1 MHMRSVSFRINP
13 AMLEQF
19 VGEADGVRAKFGA
32 IEGLQHQYT
41 GVTNDGNCLSV
52 TIWDSVE
59 AANGGR
65 DRAMAVLQGLSRYLA
80 GAPQIV
86 EYDVSEIGK

>member
-1 MHMRSVSFRINP
+1 MHMRSVSFRIDP

-19 VGEADGVRAKFGA
+19 VGEADGARAKFA
-32 IEGLQHQYT
+32 TIEGLQHQYT
-41 GVTNDGNCLSV
+41 GATKDGNCLSV

-65 DRAMAVLQGLSRYLA
+65 DRAMAVLQGLSHYLA
-80 GAPQIV
+80 GAPQLV
-86 EYDVSEIGK
+86 EYDISDIGK